1 MTSLGIK
8 RSCQACGCKY
18 YDFNKTP
25 IVCPSCEAEF
35 DPEVLLKSR
44 RLKPISAEKPKSAE
58 APDAPDA
65 TEAAEATET
74 TAPEVADVAD
84 IALSED
90 DIEAGDN
97 EDAVDDD
104 GDAPIINVRKSEDDE
119 ESIKSDNP
127 ITSDFLDDEGGEA
140 EEENKDDEE

>member
-1 MTSLGIK
+1 MTSLGTK

-18 YDFNKTP
+18 YDFNKAP
-25 IVCPSCEAEF
+25 IACPSCEAEF

-44 RLKPISAEKPKSAE
+44 RLKPISAEKPKSA
-58 APDAPDA
+58 DAPDA
-65 TEAAEATET
+65 AEAAETAET

-84 IALSED
+84 VALSED

-104 GDAPIINVRKSEDDE
+104 GDAPIINVRESEDDE

>member
-1 MTSLGIK
+1 MKSLGIK

-18 YDFNKTP
+18 YDFNKAP
-25 IVCPSCEAEF
+25 IACPSCEAEF

-44 RLKPISAEKPKSAE
+44 RLKPISAEKPKS
-58 APDAPDA
+58 PDAPDA

-74 TAPEVADVAD
+74 TAPEVADV
-84 IALSED
+84 ALSED

-104 GDAPIINVRKSEDDE
+104 GDAPIINVRESEDDE

>member
-25 IVCPSCEAEF
+25 IACPSCEAEF

-44 RLKPISAEKPKSAE
+44 RLKPISAEKPKS
-58 APDAPDA
+58 PDAPDA
-65 TEAAEATET
+65 TDAAETTET
-74 TAPEVADVAD
+74 TAPEVADV
-84 IALSED
+84 ALSED

-140 EEENKDDEE
+140 EEEIKDDEE

>member
-18 YDFNKTP
+18 YDFNKAV
-25 IVCPSCEAEF
+25 IACPSCEAEF

-44 RLKPISAEKPKSAE
+44 RLKPISAEKPKS
-58 APDAPDA
+58 PDA
-65 TEAAEATET
+65 TETAEATEATET

-84 IALSED
+84 VALSED

-104 GDAPIINVRKSEDDE
+104 GDTPIINVRKSEDDE

>member
-8 RSCQACGCKY
+8 RICQACGCKY

-25 IVCPSCEAEF
+25 IACPSCEAEF

-44 RLKPISAEKPKSAE
+44 RLKPISAEKTKS
-58 APDAPDA
+58 PDA
-65 TEAAEATET
+65 TEAAETSE
-74 TAPEVADVAD
+74 APEITEAAEITEAD
-84 IALSED
+84 IEISED

-104 GDAPIINVRKSEDDE
+104 GDAPIIKVHEAEDDE

-127 ITSDFLDDEGGEA
+127 ITSDFLDDDGEEA
-140 EEENKDDEE
+140 DEETKDFDE

>member
-1 MTSLGIK
+1 MKSLGIK

-18 YDFNKTP
+18 YDFNKAP
-25 IVCPSCEAEF
+25 IACPSCEAEF

-44 RLKPISAEKPKSAE
+44 RLKPISAEKPKS
-58 APDAPDA
+58 PDAPDA
-65 TEAAEATET
+65 TEAPETAET
-74 TAPEVADVAD
+74 TAPEVAPDAD
-84 IALSED
+84 IADVALSED

-104 GDAPIINVRKSEDDE
+104 GDTPIINVRKSEDDE

>member
-1 MTSLGIK
+1 MKSLGIK

-18 YDFNKTP
+18 YDFNKAP
-25 IVCPSCEAEF
+25 IACPSCEAEF

-44 RLKPISAEKPKSAE
+44 RLKPISAEKPKSA
-58 APDAPDA
+58 DAPDA
-65 TEAAEATET
+65 AEAAETAET

-84 IALSED
+84 VALSED
-90 DIEAGDN
+90 DIESGDN

>member
-18 YDFNKTP
+18 YDFNKAP
-25 IVCPSCEAEF
+25 IACPSCEAEF

-44 RLKPISAEKPKSAE
+44 RLKPISAEKPKSPE
-58 APDAPDA
+58 AP
-65 TEAAEATET
+65 EAAEAAET

-84 IALSED
+84 VALSED

-104 GDAPIINVRKSEDDE
+104 GDAPIINVRESEDDE

-140 EEENKDDEE
+140 EEEIKDDEE

>member
-1 MTSLGIK
+1 MKSLGIK

-18 YDFNKTP
+18 YDFNKAP

-44 RLKPISAEKPKSAE
+44 RLKPISAEKPKSPE
-58 APDAPDA
+58 APDAPD
-65 TEAAEATET
+65 AAEATET
-74 TAPEVADVAD
+74 TAPEAAPDAD

-140 EEENKDDEE
+140 EEEIKDDEE

>member
-1 MTSLGIK
+1 MKSLGIK

-18 YDFNKTP
+18 YDFNKAP

-44 RLKPISAEKPKSAE
+44 RLKPISAEKPKS
-58 APDAPDA
+58 PDATEA

-84 IALSED
+84 VALSED

-104 GDAPIINVRKSEDDE
+104 GDAPIINVRESEDDE

>member
-1 MTSLGIK
+1 MKSLGIK

-18 YDFNKTP
+18 YDFNKAP
-25 IVCPSCEAEF
+25 IACPSCGVEF

-44 RLKPISAEKPKSAE
+44 RLKPISAEKPKSPE
-58 APDAPDA
+58 APDAA
-65 TEAAEATET
+65 EAAETTET

-84 IALSED
+84 VALSED

-104 GDAPIINVRKSEDDE
+104 GDAPIINVRESEDDE

>member
-1 MTSLGIK
+1 MKSLGIK

-18 YDFNKTP
+18 YDFNKAP
-25 IVCPSCEAEF
+25 IACPSCEAEF

-44 RLKPISAEKPKSAE
+44 RLKPISAEKPKSA
-58 APDAPDA
+58 DAADA
-65 TEAAEATET
+65 TEAAETTET

-84 IALSED
+84 VALSED

-104 GDAPIINVRKSEDDE
+104 GDAPIINVRESEDDE

>member
-1 MTSLGIK
+1 MKSLGTK

-18 YDFNKTP
+18 YDFNKAP
-25 IVCPSCEAEF
+25 IACPSCEAEF

-58 APDAPDA
+58 AAETAEA
-65 TEAAEATET
+65 TEATET

-84 IALSED
+84 VALSED

-140 EEENKDDEE
+140 EEEIKDDEE

>member
-8 RSCQACGCKY
+8 RSCQVCGCKY

-44 RLKPISAEKPKSAE
+44 RLKPMPAEKPK
-58 APDAPDA
+58 
-65 TEAAEATET
+65 AAEATE
-74 TAPEVADVAD
+74 PEVADVE
-84 IALSED
+84 LSED

-104 GDAPIINVRKSEDDE
+104 SDAPIINVPESEDDE

-127 ITSDFLDDEGGEA
+127 ITNDFLDDDAEA
-140 EEENKDDEE
+140 DSDGADEDNKDYDT